1 MAVTARTPQEQT
13 VIDFFAILSTGELEA
28 IRQTLHAEASWQPM
42 VEGVPG
48 AGVHGPRD
56 VIVDQFLAPV
66 RGLFKAGDP
75 KTTLRSIV
83 SHGDFVMCE
92 SVGQGLLSDGRTYS
106 NRYAW
111 AVELRDGLVYAIR
124 EYMDSHYVA
133 TLFAPA

>member
-28 IRQTLHAEASWQPM
+28 IRKTLHAEASWQPM

-133 TLFAPA
+133 TLFAPG